1 MEWGGEEGV
10 AGTRVCLYESGR
22 GTGDAVFPGEVGG
35 VGILSRECPQA
46 PMGKGG
52 VVLNGC
58 PGLYVIT
65 ALGPPGSLVHRP
77 GYTEKMLID
86 PL

>member
-1 MEWGGEEGV
+1 MEEGV

-58 PGLYVIT
+58 PGL
-65 ALGPPGSLVHRP
+65 
-77 GYTEKMLID
+77 
-86 PL
+86 